1 MHEVMAAVSE
11 TRIYDFVT
19 EQQMIAK
26 AIGTTQRLSTALK
39 MRVQLRIRLE
49 NQLRPLKCESK

>member
-26 AIGTTQRLSTALK
+26 AIGTTQRLSTAL
-39 MRVQLRIRLE
+39 E
-49 NQLRPLKCESK
+49 NEGSTTISP